1 MAEKVFYGL
10 LGYPVKH
17 SLSPI
22 MHNSAFKAL
31 GIPAEYKLFEREP
44 YQVESFLKSL
54 AKQNILG
61 LNVTIPYKEV
71 VIRYLDRLS
80 PQAKFT
86 GAVNVIVA
94 EGEYLKGYN
103 TDGSGFLR
111 HLTQDLGFEPQGKR
125 AVVLGAGG
133 ASKAVVNQLA
143 LNKIKSI
150 GIYDIDRKRAET
162 LVEKLNKEF
171 SFCEAQLISCL
182 EDLDLTEVSLLVNA
196 TPVGM
201 KGEPSLIKR
210 EKLHSQLL
218 VYDLIYNPPQ
228 TELLKI
234 AQERGARVSNGL
246 GMLLYQGA
254 ESFELWTQ
262 KPAPVEVMRKALEE
276 AIKEL

>member
-1 MAEKVFYGL
+1 MVEKVFYGL

-111 HLTQDLGFEPQGKR
+111 HLTQDLGFEPQGKK
-125 AVVLGAGG
+125 AVVLGGGG

-143 LNKIKSI
+143 LNKIKSVS
-150 GIYDIDRKRAET
+150 IYDIDRKKAET
-162 LVEKLNKEF
+162 LVEKLNREF
-171 SFCEAQLISCL
+171 PLCQAQLISCL